1 MDIHSNPTN
10 SHAVA
15 SFGVAPASI
24 TAVAYCDEDEFE
36 GSALS
41 LLLWGLGG
49 TIVGCVA
56 GFFLVLYVLFPLLNQ
71 LSGN

>member
-1 MDIHSNPTN
+1 MDTHNNPIN
-10 SHAVA
+10 AAV
-15 SFGVAPASI
+15 SVHGVAPGAV
-24 TAVAYCDEDEFE
+24 TADAFCDEDEFE

-49 TIVGCVA
+49 TIIGCVA